1 MEYNRKYYFFSF
13 IYTYFNFNFNVIYY
27 GEYKMKCYL
36 NVLNFI
42 LLKNYNTVKVIFL
55 FIIFCNIYSFDIIII
70 SK

>member
-1 MEYNRKYYFFSF
+1 MEYNRKYYSFSF
-13 IYTYFNFNFNVIYY
+13 MYTYFNFNFNVIYY

-42 LLKNYNTVKVIFL
+42 LLKNYNTVKVIFF

>member
-1 MEYNRKYYFFSF
+1 MD
-13 IYTYFNFNFNVIYY
+13 TYFNFNFNVIYY